1 MNITISSIPM
11 ADASVYK
18 PTMDGYKNHLTIKS
32 VEELQGLESIV
43 KKDIHAYKL
52 YNNDSRKGL
61 FLGYDEKGK
70 ETFGPVQ
77 VLSMAGVVFDI
88 DKDITIEKFE
98 SLDICNKYIYVI
110 YASKSHNIDKDDAL
124 ACDRFHIFFPFEN
137 DSTNCDE
144 IITSCRALAEEFKD
158 NKLKIDTT
166 VTVDKARLIYPSRQ
180 SGATSNEHFFFRVVS
195 ENRTFITEKY
205 LAEYV
210 TRRTMKA
217 YDTALVNYSSTD
229 VQEQE
234 YLKAVEYLKTRKYS
248 SYNQWLAAATS
259 LKIKFGDEQGLA
271 LFIDLSNN
279 ANYDKKESDAEL
291 TRKFQGLSTDAKY
304 EKAIFAVANEIAV
317 ASGDSIRFLTHSKII
332 PTKAIK
338 NTDFDTAQE
347 YTGENYMSFFNDF
360 IGLAPSG
367 NVWVKYSFN
376 NTWELMKTNEIRQ
389 VLKPFK
395 TMTESLDEKGKKKT
409 VILDAF
415 EQWLGNM
422 ERRLIHKV
430 VLDVDQLQ
438 KKNVINLFTG
448 YAVDP
453 IECELDDIK
462 PFTDYIYNILASG
475 NKEVAQYIFNYMA
488 AIVQLKKNPH
498 ALILKGEQGAGKS
511 TLTDVLVKI
520 LGRDFT
526 SKIQHKDH
534 LVGKFNSHL
543 ANKVLVYMEEAMLTT
558 KKDKDNAIDDTLKTL
573 ITEDTIK
580 IEYKGGATIDIDNRI
595 NIIMTTNHDFPVNI
609 EKGDRRYV
617 IVEVSDSKAQDNNY
631 FDALYSWF
639 RDEGYSK
646 ILYVMQ
652 NFPANMKMAIPKTE
666 ARKDSMLNSLRSE
679 EKFIVELF
687 RNNGKMTV
695 YGYDS
700 VEAIEMNLI
709 GRVATDLLYNKYAMW
724 CHMTKTTPIGNQS
737 FGMKVAKVLKVKSK
751 VDSYSKRYYDI
762 DVDACKDAIN
772 SYYKTNMFSDL
783 ESESFAPIVKQQIVE
798 VQAEPVKVVPQ
809 PVSLFTE
816 PKPEP
821 QIASPVVESAIVVQ
835 TSTPVVKQAAMT
847 VPATVDLNE
856 LAKTVVPGARLK
868 IARENESEISFDK
881 DTEVMFRI
889 SAYGFSKYYVL
900 STDASKNVYNYTV
913 NAAATITQCN

>member
-1 MNITISSIPM
+1 MTET
-11 ADASVYK
+11 SVYK

-32 VEELQGLESIV
+32 VEELQWLESIV

-61 FLGYDEKGK
+61 CLGYDERGK
-70 ETFGPVQ
+70 ESFGPVQ

-88 DKDITIEKFE
+88 DKDITIERFE
-98 SLDICNKYIYVI
+98 SLDICNRYVYVI
-110 YASKSHNIDKDDAL
+110 YASKSHNIDKEDAV

-144 IITSCRALAEEFKD
+144 IVTSCRALAEEFKD

-180 SGATSNEHFFFRVVS
+180 SGSTSNEHFFFRVVS
-195 ENRTFITEKY
+195 DNRTFITEEY

-210 TRRTMKA
+210 ARREEKSAASLMKG
-217 YDTALVNYSSTD
+217 YDSALGNYAAIN

-234 YLKAVEYLKTRKYS
+234 YLKAIEYLKTRKYS

-259 LKIKFGDEQGLA
+259 LKIKFGDDHGLV
-271 LFIDLSNN
+271 LFLDLSNN
-279 ANYDKKESDAEL
+279 VNYDKKESDAEL
-291 TRKFQGLSTDAKY
+291 TRKFQGLSTDVKY

-317 ASGDSIRFLTHSKII
+317 ACNDSIRFLTHSKVLAI
-332 PTKAIK
+332 KAVK

-347 YTGENYMSFFNDF
+347 YTGDNYMSFLNDF

-415 EQWLGNM
+415 EQWLSNM
-422 ERRLIHKV
+422 SRRLIHKV
-430 VLDVDQLQ
+430 VLDVDQSQ
-438 KKNVINLFTG
+438 KRNAINLFTG
-448 YAVDP
+448 YAVEP
-453 IECELDDIK
+453 ISCELDDIK

-617 IVEVSDSKAQDNNY
+617 IVEVSDVKAQDNDY
-631 FDALYSWF
+631 FDALYAWF
-639 RDEGYSK
+639 RDEGYNK

-652 NFPANMKMAIPKTE
+652 NFPVNMKMAIPKTE

-751 VDSYSKRYYDI
+751 PDAYSKRYYDI
-762 DVDACKDAIN
+762 DVTSCKDAIN

-783 ESESFAPIVKQQIVE
+783 ESEAFAPIVKQQIIE
-798 VQAEPVKVVPQ
+798 VQPEPIKVVPQ

-816 PKPEP
+816 PKSEP
-821 QIASPVVESAIVVQ
+821 QIASPVVQPVIVVQ
-835 TSTPVVKQAAMT
+835 TSTPVIKQAAMT
-847 VPATVDLNE
+847 VPATVDLSE
-856 LAKTVVPGARLK
+856 LAKTVVQGAGIK
-868 IARENESEISFDK
+868 VARESLEPLTYDNE
-881 DTEVMFRI
+881 TELMYQIGTVYFR
-889 SAYGFSKYYVL
+889 KYYVL
-900 STDASKNVYNYTV
+900 STNSAENKLQLTIRAND
-913 NAAATITQCN
+913 TITVCN

>member
-1 MNITISSIPM
+1 M

-180 SGATSNEHFFFRVVS
+180 SGATNNEHFFFRVVS

-234 YLKAVEYLKTRKYS
+234 YLKAVEYLKARKYS

-395 TMTESLDEKGKKKT
+395 TITESLDEKGKKKT

-438 KKNVINLFTG
+438 KKNAINLFTG

-652 NFPANMKMAIPKTE
+652 NFPVNMKMAIPKTE

-751 VDSYSKRYYDI
+751 VDSYAKRYYDI

-783 ESESFAPIVKQQIVE
+783 ESEAFAPIVKQQIVE
-798 VQAEPVKVVPQ
+798 VQAEPIKVAPQ

-821 QIASPVVESAIVVQ
+821 QIASPVVQPIMVVQ

-847 VPATVDLNE
+847 VPATVDLSE

-900 STDASKNVYNYTV
+900 STDESKNVYNYTV
-913 NAAATITQCN
+913 NAAATVNQCN

>member
-652 NFPANMKMAIPKTE
+652 NFPVNMKMAIPKTE